1 MIVYLILLLVI
12 MVLAFLS
19 NKVKGNGKNIII
31 FLIFLSLSIISG
43 IRYNVGADYL
53 SYQTFFNYI
62 GEFSNSD
69 YEIGYYLL
77 NYILKFLFNN
87 SVSVFLVTSMIIN
100 YFICKMIKD
109 NDNHILSYFI
119 YICGTLFF
127 FGLNGIRQTIAM
139 SLFYYSLKF
148 IKTKDFKKYLICN
161 LIGILFHISSII
173 FIPLYFVLDKPIK
186 NKKKI
191 IILIIAFLLSNSIV
205 KILSNVLLNSRY
217 SFYILKSEYYIKS
230 TLNISSIINFL
241 ILILYSIF
249 TDKNDK
255 NNCIFENIHLIAAII
270 SILMPYLPLANRLF
284 MSFRYIE
291 FLSVPNLLKNLSLK
305 NKKIGAFIKFMVY
318 VLYFY
323 YFIHGVYMENGNKV
337 LPYKTIFDK

>member
-1 MIVYLILLLVI
+1 MIVYIILLLVI
-12 MVLAFLS
+12 MVFACLS
-19 NKVKGNGKNIII
+19 NKVNEKGKNVLI

-53 SYQTFFNYI
+53 NYQTFFNYI
-62 GEFSNSD
+62 GVLSNSD

-87 SVSVFLVTSMIIN
+87 SISIFFATSMIIN

-109 NDNHILSYFI
+109 NENHVLSYFI
-119 YICGTLFF
+119 YICGTYFF
-127 FGLNGIRQTIAM
+127 FGLNGIRQAIAM

-148 IKTKDFKKYLICN
+148 IKTKNLKKYFICN
-161 LIGILFHISSII
+161 LIGMLFHISSSI
-173 FIPLYFVLDKPIK
+173 FIPLYLILDKPIK
-186 NKKKI
+186 NKKKV
-191 IILIIAFLLSNSIV
+191 IILIMSFLLSNTIV
-205 KILSNVLLNSRY
+205 KILSNVLLTSRY

-230 TLNISSIINFL
+230 TFNISSIINFL
-241 ILILYSIF
+241 ILILYSVF

-270 SILMPYLPLANRLF
+270 SILMPYMPLANRVF

-305 NKKIGAFIKFMVY
+305 NKKLGAFIKFMVY
-318 VLYFY
+318 ILYFY

-337 LPYKTIFDK
+337 LPYKTIFNK